1 LSYTSFDYSD
11 IRLSA
16 DKFAGNGSITA
27 SVTITNTGSVDGTE
41 TVQLYIRDLVG
52 SVTRPVKQL
61 KGFRKVNLGPGES
74 KEVSF
79 SIDKETLSFYRAD
92 MSFGPESG
100 EFKVFIGGASD
111 NVKEASFSY
120 EE

>member
-1 LSYTSFDYSD
+1 
-11 IRLSA
+11 LSA
-16 DKFAGNGSITA
+16 DSFSADGSIEAT
-27 SVTITNTGSVDGTE
+27 VTLTNTGQREGEE

-74 KEVSF
+74 TEVSF

-100 EFKVFIGGASD
+100 DFKLFIGGSSD
-111 NVKEASFSY
+111 KVKEASFSY

>member
-1 LSYTSFDYSD
+1 MEHQKRRRQIGNRLE
-11 IRLSA
+11 IRKALR
-16 DKFAGNGSITA
+16 GPLLG
-27 SVTITNTGSVDGTE
+27 E
-41 TVQLYIRDLVG
+41 
-52 SVTRPVKQL
+52 RPPFLPQDDKQL

>member
-1 LSYTSFDYSD
+1 M
-11 IRLSA
+11 
-16 DKFAGNGSITA
+16 
-27 SVTITNTGSVDGTE
+27 
-41 TVQLYIRDLVG
+41 
-52 SVTRPVKQL
+52 
-61 KGFRKVNLGPGES
+61 
-74 KEVSF
+74 SF
-79 SIDKETLSFYRAD
+79 SIDNETLSFYRAD

>member
-1 LSYTSFDYSD
+1 M
-11 IRLSA
+11 
-16 DKFAGNGSITA
+16 
-27 SVTITNTGSVDGTE
+27 
-41 TVQLYIRDLVG
+41 QLYIRDLVG